1 MTTQPEPIAPTR
13 SLPVRPD
20 LDQLRRQAK
29 ELLAQFKI
37 GDPTALEE
45 FAHFHPRPRE
55 GAPKLSDAQVVL
67 ARSYGVPSWSR
78 LVQACQLI
86 DAIWND
92 NLPALL
98 DLLTKHPT
106 LLQQP
111 ALVTERNWGR
121 PMAYAANLGRN
132 EIITKLHSLGASDL
146 QHAFERAC
154 LRGQLDTARLL
165 HQLGARP
172 AEDSI
177 LGPCE
182 TLNADGLALLL
193 ELGAPMPDPKVAIAL
208 VLQTYSRN
216 ADGKHRCLA
225 LLESISEPLPDTPTM
240 ALHCGR
246 LDLLQAHLAK
256 TPDLFKQQF
265 SHEEIFPL
273 ALGCDTDHSLALHG
287 SPLANGTLLHL
298 CVDYDEFEIANW
310 ILKNG
315 GDPNATSGYDED
327 GFGGPTALFGAV
339 ISQPFRVGVQGHE
352 RFAELLLTHGA
363 DPSIRASL
371 RKSLRFVADESTHEY
386 RNVTALEFGQ
396 QFHDQDWVNPK
407 VMRLLA

>member
-1 MTTQPEPIAPTR
+1 
-13 SLPVRPD
+13 
-20 LDQLRRQAK
+20 
-29 ELLAQFKI
+29 
-37 GDPTALEE
+37 
-45 FAHFHPRPRE
+45 
-55 GAPKLSDAQVVL
+55 
-67 ARSYGVPSWSR
+67 
-78 LVQACQLI
+78 
-86 DAIWND
+86 
-92 NLPALL
+92 
-98 DLLTKHPT
+98 
-106 LLQQP
+106 
-111 ALVTERNWGR
+111 
-121 PMAYAANLGRN
+121 MAYAANLGRN

-154 LRGQLDTARLL
+154 LRGQLETARLL

-193 ELGAPMPDPKVAIAL
+193 ELGAPVPDPKAAFAL

-240 ALHCGR
+240 ALHRGR

-265 SHEEIFPL
+265 SHEEIYPPS
-273 ALGCDTDHSLALHG
+273 LGCDTDHHLALHG

-298 CVDYDEFEIANW
+298 CVDYDEFEIAKW
-310 ILKNG
+310 ILENG
-315 GDPNATSGYDED
+315 GDPNAISGFEEG
-327 GFGGPTALFGAV
+327 GFGGQTALFGAV
-339 ISQPFRVGVQGHE
+339 VSQPFRVGVQGHE
-352 RFAELLLTHGA
+352 RFAELLLKHGA
-363 DPSIRASL
+363 DTSIRASL

-386 RNVTALEFGQ
+386 RNVTALELGQ

>member
-1 MTTQPEPIAPTR
+1 MTTHPEPISPTR

-37 GDPTALEE
+37 GEPTAREE
-45 FAHFHPRPRE
+45 FAQFHPRPRE

-78 LVQACQLI
+78 LVQASQLI

-92 NLPALL
+92 DLPALL

-132 EIITKLHSLGASDL
+132 DIIAKLHSLGASDL

-154 LRGQLDTARLL
+154 LRGQLETARLL

-193 ELGAPMPDPKVAIAL
+193 ELGAPVPNPKAAIAL

-225 LLESISEPLPDTPTM
+225 LLESISEPLPDTPPM
-240 ALHCGR
+240 AVHRGR

-256 TPDLFKQQF
+256 TPDLFKKQF
-265 SHEEIFPL
+265 SHEEIYPPS
-273 ALGCDTDHSLALHG
+273 LGCDTDHNLALHG

-298 CVDYDEFEIANW
+298 CVDYDEFEIAKW
-310 ILKNG
+310 ILENG
-315 GDPNATSGYDED
+315 GDPNATSGFEEH
-327 GFGGPTALFGAV
+327 GIGGQTALFGAV
-339 ISQPFRVGVQGHE
+339 VSQPFRVGVQGHE
-352 RFAELLLTHGA
+352 RFAELLLKHGA
-363 DPSIRASL
+363 GTSIRASL

-407 VMRLLA
+407 VMRLLS

>member
-1 MTTQPEPIAPTR
+1 MTTQPETISPTR

-45 FAHFHPRPRE
+45 FAQFHPRPRE
-55 GAPKLSDAQVVL
+55 GAPKLSDAQIVL
-67 ARSYGVPSWSR
+67 ARSYGVSSWSR

-86 DAIWND
+86 DTIWSD
-92 NLPALL
+92 DLPALL
-98 DLLTKHPT
+98 DLLTKHPA

-111 ALVTERNWGR
+111 ALVTERNWGP
-121 PMAYAANLGRN
+121 PMSYAANLGRN
-132 EIITKLHSLGASDL
+132 DIIAKLHSLGASDL

-154 LRGQLDTARLL
+154 LRGQLETARLL

-193 ELGAPMPDPKVAIAL
+193 ELGAPVPDPKAAIAL

-225 LLESISEPLPDTPTM
+225 LLEAISVPLPDTPPM
-240 ALHCGR
+240 AVHRGR

-256 TPDLFKQQF
+256 KSELFSQHF
-265 SHEEIFPL
+265 SHEEIYPQS
-273 ALGCDTDHSLALHG
+273 LGCDTDHNLALHG

-310 ILKNG
+310 ILENG
-315 GDPNATSGYDED
+315 GDPNVTSGYDED
-327 GFGGPTALFGAV
+327 GFGGQTALFGAV
-339 ISQPFRVGVQGHE
+339 VSQPFRVGVQWHE
-352 RFAELLLTHGA
+352 RFAELLLTHRA

-371 RKSLRFVADESTHEY
+371 RKSLRFVEDESTHEY

-407 VMRLLA
+407 VMRLLS